1 MKVTNT
7 LVFLLTFATV
17 QAQQTWSLEDCI
29 NHALVNNIA
38 LKQSE
43 LTIELNENTQT
54 QSNFQLLPS
63 VNANTSAFRNT
74 GRYINPFTN
83 QFIEEVSTSLN
94 LSFSSNLTL
103 FNGFKNINQ
112 IKKAANE
119 VLKSTYDLESAKNE
133 LISSI
138 ALSYLQILFNEEA
151 FLTSKE
157 QFNLTNAQ
165 EARIKTL
172 VDAGSLAKGE
182 LLNIQSQKALE
193 EQQLV
198 QTENQLNLSKLQLA
212 QLLDLENYQE
222 LKIKAE
228 IIKIPKLGVIGSHP
242 TELPKYRGRAPIP
255 WTILK
260 GLKKSALTF
269 FFIEEGMDDGDILDQ
284 QFFEIIDNDDA
295 ESLYEKMTSIGKTM
309 LLKNLKLIEQ
319 GKINRIKQDPTKF
332 IENWPKRIPED
343 GKINWFSSAESIHTL
358 IRATTHPYP
367 GAYTIFKT
375 QKLIIWSASFI
386 KNNNIK
392 PGIILDVKKDSV
404 VIGTGN
410 GDLIVNN
417 ISIDGKSEI
426 NLSNI
431 FTLSDMGKTLG
442 EL

>member
-43 LTIELNENTQT
+43 LTIELNENTHT
-54 QSNFQLLPS
+54 QSNLQLLPS

-222 LKIKAE
+222 LEIKLNEKRSKESKAKVGHKKDILTEAKERRTLRAQDLESKKAE
-228 IIKIPKLGVIGSHP
+228 LDEIIAETQTQEEKLMKKS
-242 TELPKYRGRAPIP
+242 
-255 WTILK
+255 
-260 GLKKSALTF
+260 KSAL
-269 FFIEEGMDDGDILDQ
+269 
-284 QFFEIIDNDDA
+284 
-295 ESLYEKMTSIGKTM
+295 
-309 LLKNLKLIEQ
+309 KNLDARLSGAYSRLRLNAKNGLAVVPVDRDSC
-319 GKINRIKQDPTKF
+319 GGCFNKIPPQRQLD
-332 IENWPKRIPED
+332 
-343 GKINWFSSAESIHTL
+343 IHTKKKVIACEHCGRIL
-358 IRATTHPYP
+358 VP
-367 GAYTIFKT
+367 GEEAEVAK
-375 QKLIIWSASFI
+375 
-386 KNNNIK
+386 
-392 PGIILDVKKDSV
+392 
-404 VIGTGN
+404 
-410 GDLIVNN
+410 
-417 ISIDGKSEI
+417 
-426 NLSNI
+426 
-431 FTLSDMGKTLG
+431 
-442 EL
+442 